1 MIEVEGK
8 QVKCIELD
16 REGTGQAKSAA
27 KKAGTSLYFAV
38 GCGTRSEVR
47 VEGMWS
53 LVQTFEKSSGEDFL
67 PAAIKTYIYIYK
79 CISAILG
86 AY

>member
-1 MIEVEGK
+1 MQAGGGTYGGHVVSSTGLIEVEGK
-8 QVKCIELD
+8 QVKCLELD
-16 REGTGQAKSAA
+16 REGAGEAKSAA

-53 LVQTFEKSSGEDFL
+53 LVQTFDKSSGEDFL
-67 PAAIKTYIYIYK
+67 PARP
-79 CISAILG
+79 
-86 AY
+86 